1 MGDGI
6 DDYLARLAA
15 EMTVDAAARDAI
27 LEEVR
32 GHLEEAAARLGAG
45 RSDTATAEA
54 RAIHP
59 TDWSGRRLVLG
70 VLWGV
75 AVVWVLWTLLTY
87 PLLVY
92 FAINQPQTSEFGA

>member
-15 EMTVDAAARDAI
+15 ELTADAAARDAI

-32 GHLEEAAARLGAG
+32 GHLEEGAARLGAG
-45 RSDTATAEA
+45 GSDMAAAEA
-54 RAIHP
+54 QAIAAFGSVHQVATRLNAVHP

-75 AVVWVLWTLLTY
+75 AVVWVL
-87 PLLVY
+87 
-92 FAINQPQTSEFGA
+92 